1 MPYANPHSRLCHHP
15 SSRVLETPG
24 AASFSLLNILG
35 NKSAMFTVFP
45 SWLRSCL
52 SQVCKSR
59 SYDLFFSFQSLV
71 EFVFS
76 ASCLLF
82 TAWSV
87 VGNPFCPVLLSPGFI
102 SFRNLALVI
111 RVGVWREVGCI
122 FSGCDLLRTPWKVPE
137 YQEAGLPPSGCLGVQ
152 PLFYAKHTFRFL
164 PPSFPQQTPLP
175 PPIKCVLLCVCVLV
189 SVG

>member
-1 MPYANPHSRLCHHP
+1 MHLLILGGECVTGQEWNCWAMWNINLSPREAIRWFQSDCIIFSFSQPPASAPERNLDFWVSWPHCLTKEGLCCPVPYANPHSRLCHHP

-52 SQVCKSR
+52 SQVCESR
-59 SYDLFFSFQSLV
+59 SHDLFFSFQSLV

-87 VGNPFCPVLLSPGFI
+87 VGNTSPFLSC
-102 SFRNLALVI
+102 SALARL
-111 RVGVWREVGCI
+111 
-122 FSGCDLLRTPWKVPE
+122 
-137 YQEAGLPPSGCLGVQ
+137 Y
-152 PLFYAKHTFRFL
+152 LF
-164 PPSFPQQTPLP
+164 
-175 PPIKCVLLCVCVLV
+175 
-189 SVG
+189 